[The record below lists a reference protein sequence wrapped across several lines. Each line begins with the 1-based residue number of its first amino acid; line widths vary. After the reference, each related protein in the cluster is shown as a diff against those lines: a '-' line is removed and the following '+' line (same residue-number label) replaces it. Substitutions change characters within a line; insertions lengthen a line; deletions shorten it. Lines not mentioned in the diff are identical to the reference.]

1 MEGLPMT
8 TMSAHD
14 RMSAAASLDARPSWI
29 QRIHLTHPFD
39 PHVAF
44 AIRSAIHNRRVGYF

>member
-1 MEGLPMT
+1 MT